1 MDHLQTLIA
10 GMSKEELR
18 YYKLFTSRTI
28 HEHDRKDIKLFNE
41 YKRLGDD
48 FNEEKVS
55 RKIYPE
61 GNKNAWYRIKHRLLG
76 DINKSLTLLHYEEN
90 DFMIACHTLSLYHF
104 YSTKNK
110 SAEANYYLRKAE
122 KIAQKIEH
130 NELLDIIYGEY
141 IQLSYSSLNI
151 NPEHYLIKRKEI
163 RKKQEAIREIDDL
176 LAVITYQ
183 LKTTQNLSKTDND
196 ILATLQKNI
205 DIFIKNEETKK
216 SASLQLKMYQA
227 VSKIL
232 LQQHEY
238 IALEKYLLKT
248 YKYFEKNELF
258 TKSNHDIKLQMLTY
272 LVNSLFKNNKSEK
285 SLQWAAVLKES
296 MEEFNHLLYDK
307 YFFFY
312 YNALVINY
320 SSIDPSKAI
329 DILENLRENT
339 KIKHND
345 YYIFFVYLNLAVLR
359 FDNQEYKEA
368 SKHFNKITMLNW
380 YKSADD
386 SLRLKIT
393 VCELITRYQL
403 QQYDVLNYKLEQTA
417 RSFKSTLNLEE
428 NKAEKE
434 VVALLKRLEK
444 VINLKKD
451 KNIQEKVNEKISWM
465 RKEINP
471 ETYII
476 NYENWLESILKR

>member
-1 MDHLQTLIA
+1 MDHLQTIIA

-28 HEHDRKDIKLFNE
+28 HEHDRKDLKLFNE
-41 YKRLGDD
+41 YRKQGVE
-48 FNEEKVS
+48 FNEEKTIK
-55 RKIYPE
+55 KIYPE

-76 DINKSLTLLHYEEN
+76 DINRSITLLHYEEN
-90 DFMIACHTLSLYHF
+90 DFMIVCHTLSIYHYF
-104 YSTKNK
+104 FSKNK
-110 SAEANYYLRKAE
+110 INEAKYYLRKAE
-122 KIAQKIEH
+122 KLAQKIEH

-151 NPEHYLIKRKEI
+151 NPEHYLLQRKEI
-163 RKKQEAIREIDDL
+163 RKKQEALREIDDL
-176 LAVITYQ
+176 LSVINYQ
-183 LKTTQNLSKTDND
+183 LKTTQNLSRSDND
-196 ILATLQKNI
+196 ILATLQNNI
-205 DIFIKNEETKK
+205 DKFIKDEETKK
-216 SASLQLKMYQA
+216 SASLQLKVYQA

-232 LQQHEY
+232 LQRHEY
-238 IALEKYLLKT
+238 VALEKFLLKT
-248 YKYFEKNELF
+248 YKYFEKHELF
-258 TKSNHDIKLQMLTY
+258 NKGNHDTKLQMLTY

-285 SLQWAAVLKES
+285 SLQWAETLKLA
-296 MEEFNHLLYDK
+296 MEEYNHLLYDK

-320 SSIDPSKAI
+320 SEVDPEKAI

-339 KIKHND
+339 KIKNND

-359 FDNQEYKEA
+359 FDQKEYKDA
-368 SKHFNKITMLNW
+368 SKHFNKISMLNW

-386 SLRLKIT
+386 SLQLKIT
-393 VCELITRYQL
+393 VCELITRYQM
-403 QQYDVLNYKLEQTA
+403 QQYDVLIYKLEQTN
-417 RSFKSTLNLEE
+417 RGFKTALASEE

-434 VVALLKRLEK
+434 VLSLLKRLEK
-444 VINLKKD
+444 TISIKKD
-451 KNIQEKVNEKISWM
+451 KNLIEKIKEKHLWM

-476 NYENWLESILKR
+476 NYENWMDALLK

>member
-18 YYKLFTSRTI
+18 YYKLFTSRTS

-41 YKRLGDD
+41 YRKLGDR
-48 FNEEKVS
+48 FEEEKAAK
-55 RKIYPE
+55 KIYPE

-90 DFMIACHTLSLYHF
+90 DFMIACHTLSLYQ
-104 YSTKNK
+104 YYATKNK
-110 SAEANYYLRKAE
+110 INEASYYLRKAE
-122 KIAQKIEH
+122 KLAQKIEH

-151 NPEHYLIKRKEI
+151 NPEHYLLQRKGI
-163 RKKQEAIREIDDL
+163 RKKQEALREIDDL

-183 LKTTQNLSKTDND
+183 LKTTQNLSRTDND
-196 ILATLQKNI
+196 VLATLQKNI
-205 DIFIKNEETKK
+205 DTFINNEETKK
-216 SASLQLKMYQA
+216 SASLQIKVYQA

-232 LQQHEY
+232 LQRHEY
-238 IALEKYLLKT
+238 VALEKFLLKT

-258 TKSNHDIKLQMLTY
+258 NKSNHDTKLQMLTY

-285 SLQWAAVLKES
+285 SLQWAETLKLA
-296 MEEFNHLLYDK
+296 MEDFDHLLYDK

-320 SSIDPSKAI
+320 SSVNPTKAI

-339 KIKHND
+339 KIKNND

-359 FDNQEYKEA
+359 FDNKEYKEA
-368 SKHFNKITMLNW
+368 SKHFNKISLLNW

-386 SLRLKIT
+386 SLQLKIT

-403 QQYDVLNYKLEQTA
+403 QQYDVLIYKLDQTS
-417 RSFKSTLNLEE
+417 RTFKTALTSEE

-434 VVALLKRLEK
+434 VVSLLKKLEK
-444 VINLKKD
+444 AVMLKKD
-451 KNIQEKVNEKISWM
+451 KNLMEKVKEKQDWM
-465 RKEINP
+465 RKEINE

-476 NYENWLESILKR
+476 NYKNWLESLLK